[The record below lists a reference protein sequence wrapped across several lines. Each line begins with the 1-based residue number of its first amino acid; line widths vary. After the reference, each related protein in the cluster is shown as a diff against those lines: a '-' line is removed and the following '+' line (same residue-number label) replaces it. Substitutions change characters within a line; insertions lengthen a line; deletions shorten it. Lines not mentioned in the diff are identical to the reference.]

1 MIINNPNLK
10 LQGGL
15 KKKYNDISNDTISD
29 QSKVSPKTTNINKGS
44 LPAILHTIP
53 SLSTT
58 HFLHTSRQKDSINGC
73 KNLYYVSINYDL
85 FVSSSFWVLVFIVFL
100 CVFYDHDS
108 CRALTSD

>member
-44 LPAILHTIP
+44 LPAIPHTIP
-53 SLSTT
+53 SCQQRITFILQDRKTLSMAV
-58 HFLHTSRQKDSINGC
+58 KI
-73 KNLYYVSINYDL
+73 YIM
-85 FVSSSFWVLVFIVFL
+85 
-100 CVFYDHDS
+100 
-108 CRALTSD
+108 